1 MGGIL
6 VKFGLMFFAAS
17 EDALA
22 GDKYRLVVESARFG
36 DRHGFSSVWVPE
48 RHFTQYGSLYPNPA
62 VLHASLATVTERIA
76 LRAGSV
82 VAPLHHPL
90 RIAEEWAVV
99 DNLSGG
105 RVGISFA
112 PGWNPEDFAFFPE
125 RYPNRYEH
133 LASTVAAVRRLWR
146 GESVAAQDGL
156 GRETTVRAY
165 PTPVQ
170 RELPVWITAASRPE
184 SYVRAGEIGAN
195 VLTHLLDQGE
205 EELARKI
212 GLYREARAQ
221 AGFDAESGIVTVMLH
236 TFVGADAPEVRQL
249 AKKPFCS
256 YIQNN
261 IGLLNG
267 LASSRG
273 QKLDVRTLSPGD
285 LSEFVE
291 FLYDRFAASR
301 GLIGTPETCLPLVQ
315 RLESMGATE
324 IACLLDFGPDANLIL
339 SNLPN
344 LARLKD
350 LHDASAVSAPPPA
363 TSRFDP
369 ASIQGRCVEE
379 WPGTAFHEKLRGHG
393 LQIDEQLQCI
403 VRIWRRDGEA
413 LGRIHATD
421 AGSGVYTVHPGFL
434 DACSRVAAAALPA
447 NLSEDSVYIP
457 AGVRELRVITAT
469 PQPAWSHA
477 VLAAGGSSEIQEG
490 DVSVH
495 GLDGSPLFEIR
506 GLRLQRMHSS
516 AAPLHAEPDYQLY
529 RRAWVPLSKTA
540 ERGAD
545 AGNWLI
551 LGDSRGIAGQLEA
564 LIRGSGG
571 TCRRANRI
579 PDGSLA
585 ERIVYLGGH
594 GLEGLLQAVQSMV
607 RHELRNDAR
616 LWIATTGAMPVLDED
631 APSVPEAQLWG
642 LGCTIKVEHSELWG
656 GLVDIDPLSGVQ
668 EAARELFGAIRDCG
682 SEDLLGI
689 RRGKLHVARLRAEES
704 VSPGA
709 PLALA
714 ANGTYVITGGTGGIG
729 TRLAAWLGDHGAGNV
744 VSISRSAPVFRA
756 NLASERE
763 TSAALAEIRRTMPPI
778 RGVFH
783 LAGTLDDALL
793 HAQDWS
799 RFQRSASGKMDGAW
813 TLHNATLDDP
823 LDYFVMF
830 SSMASLVPMPGQGNY
845 AAANSAL
852 DALAW
857 KRRSEGR
864 PALSINWGPW
874 KEIGHAA
881 TDYGRL
887 AHAKLAH
894 LGVEALPPEAG
905 FRILDTLMRN
915 GPTQV
920 GVANIDWER
929 FFRFDPAART
939 SLFLSEVMPT
949 TDRPGG
955 PSELVLRL
963 AEMPASERKQFLLLQ
978 LANLVRDELKLKDS
992 QTISPRQG
1000 LFDLGLDSI
1009 LALELKTRLEASLG
1023 RPLRATLLFAYPTLD
1038 ALAGYLLSEVLT
1050 LDAPLSMAA
1059 AAGEGASLSEDELAA
1074 LIEEEIARRP

>member
-1 MGGIL
+1 M
-6 VKFGLMFFAAS
+6 KFGLMFFAAS

-62 VLHASLATVTERIA
+62 VLHASLAMVTERIS

-90 RIAEEWAVV
+90 RIAEEWSMV

-125 RYPNRYEH
+125 RYSNRYEH
-133 LASTVAAVRRLWR
+133 LASTIATLRRLWR
-146 GESVAAQDGL
+146 GESVVAQDGL

-170 RELPVWITAASRPE
+170 RELPVWITAASKAE
-184 SYVRAGEIGAN
+184 SYVRAGELGAH

-212 GLYREARAQ
+212 RLYREARTQ
-221 AGFDAESGIVTVMLH
+221 AGYDAESGVVTVMLH

-249 AKKPFCS
+249 ARKPFCS

-267 LASSRG
+267 LARSRG
-273 QKLDVRTLSPGD
+273 QNVDVRTLSPSD

-291 FLYDRFAASR
+291 FLYDRFAESR

-315 RLESMGATE
+315 RLESIGATE

-339 SNLPN
+339 SNLQH

-350 LHDASAVSAPPPA
+350 LHDTSALPAPPPA
-363 TSRFDP
+363 TQRFDP
-369 ASIQGRCVEE
+369 ATIQSRCTEE
-379 WPGTAFHEKLRGHG
+379 WPGTAFHEKLRSYG

-403 VRIWRRDGEA
+403 GRIWRRDGEA
-413 LGRIHATD
+413 LGRIQATD
-421 AGSGVYTVHPGFL
+421 TGSGVYTVHPGFL
-434 DACSRVAAAALPA
+434 DACSRVALAALPA
-447 NLSEDSVYIP
+447 NLLEDSIYIP
-457 AGVRELRVITAT
+457 AGVRELRVVTAT

-477 VLAAGGSSEIQEG
+477 VLGAGGSSEVREG
-490 DVSVH
+490 DVSVY
-495 GLDGSPLFEIR
+495 GLDGSLLFEIR
-506 GLRLQRMHSS
+506 GLRLQRMRSS
-516 AAPLHAEPDYQLY
+516 AAPLQSQRDYQFY
-529 RRAWVPLSKTA
+529 RRAWIPVSRTA
-540 ERGAD
+540 ARGAD
-545 AGNWLI
+545 AGDWLI
-551 LGDSRGIAGQLEA
+551 LEDSRDIAAQLEA

-571 TCRRANRI
+571 TCRRAGQI
-579 PDGSLA
+579 PDESLA
-585 ERIVYLGGH
+585 ERVVYLGGN
-594 GLEGLLQAVQSMV
+594 GLEGLLQAAQSLA
-607 RHELRNDAR
+607 RHELREDAR
-616 LWIATTGAMPVLDED
+616 LWIATTGAMPVLDGD
-631 APSVPEAQLWG
+631 AGSVTEAQLWG
-642 LGCTIKVEHSELWG
+642 LGCTIKVEHSEFWG
-656 GLVDIDPLSGVQ
+656 GLVDLDPLSSPQ
-668 EAARELFGAIRDCG
+668 EAARELLAAIRDCG
-682 SEDLLGI
+682 SEDLLGV
-689 RRGKLHVARLRAEES
+689 RRGGLHVARLQAEGS
-704 VSPGA
+704 VSQDA

-714 ANGTYVITGGTGGIG
+714 ADGTYVIAGGTGGIG
-729 TRLAAWLGDHGAGNV
+729 TRLAAWLRERGAGNV
-744 VSISRSAPVFRA
+744 VSISRSAPVFQA
-756 NLASERE
+756 DLGSERE
-763 TSAALAEIRRTMPPI
+763 TSAALAAIRRTMPSI

-793 HAQDWS
+793 RAQDWT
-799 RFQRSASGKMDGAW
+799 RFERSASGKMNGAW
-813 TLHNATLDDP
+813 NLHNATRDDP

-852 DALAW
+852 DSLAW
-857 KRRSEGR
+857 KRRAEGR

-881 TDYGRL
+881 TEYGRL

-894 LGVEALPPEAG
+894 LGVEALPPETG
-905 FRILDTLMRN
+905 FGILEILMRS
-915 GPTQV
+915 GRTQV

-929 FFRFDPAART
+929 FFRFDPAARN
-939 SLFLSEVMPT
+939 SMFLSQMMPV
-949 TDRPGG
+949 TDRPAG
-955 PSELVLRL
+955 PSELMLRL
-963 AEMPASERKQFLLLQ
+963 TEMPAGERRQFLLLQ
-978 LANLVRDELKLKDS
+978 LANLVRDALKLKDS
-992 QTISPRQG
+992 QAIPPRQG

-1050 LDAPLSMAA
+1050 LESPRAMAA
-1059 AAGEGASLSEDELAA
+1059 AAGEGASLTDDELAA
-1074 LIEEEIARRP
+1074 LVEEEIARRP